1 MNSNIEGIKIGHW
14 TESENKTGCT
24 TLISDKSLVAS
35 VDIRGGAP
43 GTKEIALLDPIAT
56 FKEKEGLTLVITE
69 ERAKQENFEYN
80 SVFKCISLGAH
91 SSLTSVGLIAT
102 ISKLLSKKGISCNV
116 FSGYFH
122 DHLFVQK
129 SLSKEA
135 LELLQSI
142 KPK

>member
-1 MNSNIEGIKIGHW
+1 MDSGDEDLSNLLNNLQPNLLNEDYVFI
-14 TESENKTGCT
+14 
-24 TLISDKSLVAS
+24 TLEDYSFDFFNILH
-35 VDIRGGAP
+35 
-43 GTKEIALLDPIAT
+43 PIAT

-102 ISKLLSKKGISCNV
+102 ISKLLSEKGISCNV

-129 SLSKEA
+129 SLSKKA
-135 LELLQSI
+135 LELLKSI

>member
-1 MNSNIEGIKIGHW
+1 MDSGDENLSNLLNNLQPNLLNEDYVFITIEDY
-14 TESENKTGCT
+14 SFDFFN
-24 TLISDKSLVAS
+24 
-35 VDIRGGAP
+35 
-43 GTKEIALLDPIAT
+43 LLHPIAT
-56 FKEKEGLTLVITE
+56 FKEEEGLTLVISE

-91 SSLTSVGLIAT
+91 SSLTSVGLIAA
-102 ISKLLSKKGISCNV
+102 ISTLLSEKGISCNV

-135 LELLQSI
+135 LELLKSI

>member
-1 MNSNIEGIKIGHW
+1 MDSGDENLSNLLNNLQPNLLNEDYVFI
-14 TESENKTGCT
+14 
-24 TLISDKSLVAS
+24 TLEDYSFDFFN
-35 VDIRGGAP
+35 
-43 GTKEIALLDPIAT
+43 LLHPIAT
-56 FKEKEGLTLVITE
+56 FKEEEGLTLVISE
-69 ERAKQENFEYN
+69 ERAKRENFKYN

-91 SSLTSVGLIAT
+91 SSLNSVGLIAT
-102 ISKLLSKKGISCNV
+102 ISMLLSEKGISCNV

>member
-1 MNSNIEGIKIGHW
+1 MDSGDEDLSNLLNNLQPNLLNEDYVFI
-14 TESENKTGCT
+14 
-24 TLISDKSLVAS
+24 TLEDYSFDFFN
-35 VDIRGGAP
+35 
-43 GTKEIALLDPIAT
+43 LLHPIAT
-56 FKEKEGLTLVITE
+56 FKEEEGLTLVISE
-69 ERAKQENFEYN
+69 ERAKRENFKYN

-91 SSLTSVGLIAT
+91 SSLNSVGLIAT
-102 ISKLLSKKGISCNV
+102 ISMLLSEKGISCNV

>member
-1 MNSNIEGIKIGHW
+1 MDSGDENLSNLLNNLQPNLLNEDYVFI
-14 TESENKTGCT
+14 
-24 TLISDKSLVAS
+24 TLEDYSFDFFN
-35 VDIRGGAP
+35 
-43 GTKEIALLDPIAT
+43 LLHPIAT
-56 FKEKEGLTLVITE
+56 FKEEEGLTLVISE
-69 ERAKQENFEYN
+69 ERAKRENFEYN

-91 SSLTSVGLIAT
+91 SSLNSVGLIAT
-102 ISKLLSKKGISCNV
+102 ISMLLSEKGISCNV

-135 LELLQSI
+135 LELLKSI

>member
-1 MNSNIEGIKIGHW
+1 MDCGDEDLSNLLNNLQPNLLNEDYVFI
-14 TESENKTGCT
+14 
-24 TLISDKSLVAS
+24 TLEDYSFDFFN
-35 VDIRGGAP
+35 
-43 GTKEIALLDPIAT
+43 LLHPIAT
-56 FKEKEGLTLVITE
+56 FKEEEGLTLVITE
-69 ERAKQENFEYN
+69 ERAKQENLEYN

-91 SSLTSVGLIAT
+91 SSLNSVGLIAT
-102 ISKLLSKKGISCNV
+102 ISKLLSEKGISCNV

-135 LELLQSI
+135 LELLKSI

>member
-1 MNSNIEGIKIGHW
+1 MDSGDENLSNLLNNLQPNLLNEDYVFI
-14 TESENKTGCT
+14 
-24 TLISDKSLVAS
+24 TLEDYSFDFFN
-35 VDIRGGAP
+35 
-43 GTKEIALLDPIAT
+43 LLHPIAT
-56 FKEKEGLTLVITE
+56 FKEEEGLTLVISE
-69 ERAKQENFEYN
+69 ERAKRENFKYN

-102 ISKLLSKKGISCNV
+102 ISKLLSENGISCNV

-129 SLSKEA
+129 SLSKKA
-135 LELLQSI
+135 LELLKTI

>member
-1 MNSNIEGIKIGHW
+1 MDSGDEDLSNLLNNLQPNLLNEDYVFI
-14 TESENKTGCT
+14 
-24 TLISDKSLVAS
+24 TLEDYSFDFSN
-35 VDIRGGAP
+35 
-43 GTKEIALLDPIAT
+43 LLHPIAT
-56 FKEKEGLTLVITE
+56 FKEEEGLTLVISE
-69 ERAKQENFEYN
+69 ERAKRENFEYN

-102 ISKLLSKKGISCNV
+102 ISKLLSTKGISCNV

-135 LELLQSI
+135 LELLKSI

>member
-1 MNSNIEGIKIGHW
+1 MDSGDENLSN
-14 TESENKTGCT
+14 
-24 TLISDKSLVAS
+24 
-35 VDIRGGAP
+35 
-43 GTKEIALLDPIAT
+43 LLNNLQPNLLNEDYVFINLEDYSFDFFNLLHPIAT
-56 FKEKEGLTLVITE
+56 FKEEEGLTLVITE
-69 ERAKQENFEYN
+69 ERAKRENLEYN

-91 SSLTSVGLIAT
+91 SSLNSVGLIAT
-102 ISKLLSKKGISCNV
+102 ISKLLSEKGISCNV

-135 LELLQSI
+135 LELLKSI

>member
-1 MNSNIEGIKIGHW
+1 MDSGDEDLSNLLNNLQPNLLNEDYVFI
-14 TESENKTGCT
+14 
-24 TLISDKSLVAS
+24 TLEDYSFDFFNLV
-35 VDIRGGAP
+35 
-43 GTKEIALLDPIAT
+43 DPIAI

-129 SLSKEA
+129 SLSKKA
-135 LELLQSI
+135 LELLKSI

>member
-1 MNSNIEGIKIGHW
+1 MDSGDENLSNLLNNLQPNLLNEDYVFI
-14 TESENKTGCT
+14 
-24 TLISDKSLVAS
+24 TLEDYSFDFFN
-35 VDIRGGAP
+35 
-43 GTKEIALLDPIAT
+43 LLHPIAT
-56 FKEKEGLTLVITE
+56 FKEEEGLTLVISE
-69 ERAKQENFEYN
+69 ERAKRENFKYN
-80 SVFKCISLGAH
+80 SLFKCISLGAH
-91 SSLTSVGLIAT
+91 SSLNSVGLIAT
-102 ISKLLSKKGISCNV
+102 ISTLLSEKGISCNV